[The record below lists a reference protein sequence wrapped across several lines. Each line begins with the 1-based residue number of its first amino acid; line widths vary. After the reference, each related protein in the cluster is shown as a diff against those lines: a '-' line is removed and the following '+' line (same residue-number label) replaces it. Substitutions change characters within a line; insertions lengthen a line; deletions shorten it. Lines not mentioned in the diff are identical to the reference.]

1 MEQLKRI
8 LNIDE
13 TCLAIDG
20 RKIKRGVRP
29 AVIFYHKK
37 FPQLVKATIKT
48 STAITMIGGITTAGE
63 PDPPH
68 FQFPKKAKSEETMI
82 MRMETVTYFHKVVGI
97 F

>member
-37 FPQLVKATIKT
+37 FPQLVKATINT
-48 STAITMIGGITTAGE
+48 STAITIIGGSTAAEE
-63 PDPPH
+63 PAPPR
-68 FQFPKKAKSEETMI
+68 FQFPTKAKS
-82 MRMETVTYFHKVVGI
+82 
-97 F
+97 